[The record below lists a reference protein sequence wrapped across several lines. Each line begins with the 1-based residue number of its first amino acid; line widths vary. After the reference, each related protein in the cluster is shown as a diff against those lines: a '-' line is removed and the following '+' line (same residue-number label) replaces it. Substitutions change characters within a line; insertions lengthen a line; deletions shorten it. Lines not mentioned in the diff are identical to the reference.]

1 MDTTENSAATM
12 ERSALDEEE
21 NSVEDETDEEE
32 SDDDDSDVEVIAAV
46 TQRSRRETAGKRMTS
61 LVGEALEQDS
71 QFWNHETWNED
82 DSEID
87 SANASFHSSDE
98 NSEQA
103 RDEFDSDFDA
113 SEDEDDD
120 ASTNQNGS
128 LNDSQHKRH
137 TVKLSAD
144 DAIRKE
150 ERQSKQAAR
159 AKRIA
164 SAMSGPGAF
173 RKRKGPGKRAGQAKN
188 DKLHAS
194 SGAPGIVVRQ
204 KRILGDGLNS
214 GIVLGQLPPPESL
227 LPFTTQ
233 SIVTSRPLPTMKP
246 SPIAEVDQSSP
257 SVPTATDDKRPGKPL
272 VNGIDLTLQE
282 ASTLAEEPTELSP
295 KKVEP
300 KTSRKRPTSSAISPS
315 SSTGRTRRSP
325 AKKVGRVET
334 ASDLE
339 TDHASDGDNKGTRKR
354 RREFTQEELLVEA
367 VQSTE
372 PENKRWLLARVR
384 IRDQA
389 TKDSS
394 SMQPAA
400 RDGASAGKIS
410 FGGSHSGTLVER
422 YTSRRGYLNTVHF
435 PEMDHVPAIF
445 QHQSHQRRVDLLLSS
460 CPAAT
465 ACVVTGKTG
474 RYRDPA
480 TGFHY
485 HDASAYAEIQRRR
498 TQQSGF
504 RQQIATGKES
514 VTLATS
520 SISHLSSAGS
530 RNNTDK
536 HQERNAPIGQA
547 KPDSPRIRIQIKSL
561 SSSLQGGTGSTSTSN
576 LGSGSAQSTIDAPP
590 GAPMIPVSSGGG
602 VRSAMNGEPTVGPSY
617 SLEPSLS
624 AKEPKTTLEATQP
637 NGALSEDSGFASKP
651 MESDYLPVDVEF
663 PMEATRKTTFR
674 DHGPASATNVQFR
687 DRKEVVLLQ
696 AAQSPPSTPLRQRID
711 SSATAASV
719 GSNGSMSRRQS
730 PRVRRPSFK
739 LLDNAVSND
748 GGTLSMSNF
757 QSPPSSPV
765 RLSVLRSEGG
775 GLDATD
781 NPIDVPVTT
790 EAGRE

>member
-1 MDTTENSAATM
+1 MDATENSAVAPDVQATM
-12 ERSALDEEE
+12 ERSALDEED
-21 NSVEDETDEEE
+21 NSAEDETDEEE
-32 SDDDDSDVEVIAAV
+32 SDDDDSDVEVVAAV

-113 SEDEDDD
+113 SEDDD
-120 ASTNQNGS
+120 ASTNQNES
-128 LNDSQHKRH
+128 LNDAQHKRH
-137 TVKLSAD
+137 AVKLSAD

-159 AKRIA
+159 AKRTA

-173 RKRKGPGKRAGQAKN
+173 RKRKGPGKRAGRAKN

-246 SPIAEVDQSSP
+246 SPIAGEVDQSSP
-257 SVPTATDDKRPGKPL
+257 SIPTATDDKRPGKPL

-325 AKKVGRVET
+325 AKKVGRVES

-367 VQSTE
+367 VQTTE

-394 SMQPAA
+394 SMQPAT

-410 FGGSHSGTLVER
+410 FGGSHSGMLVER

-445 QHQSHQRRVDLLLSS
+445 QHQSHQRRVDPLLSS

-504 RQQIATGKES
+504 RQRIATGKES

-547 KPDSPRIRIQIKSL
+547 KPNSPRIQIQIKSL
-561 SSSLQGGTGSTSTSN
+561 SSSLQGGTDSTSTSN
-576 LGSGSAQSTIDAPP
+576 LGSGSAQSTIDA
-590 GAPMIPVSSGGG
+590 SSGGG
-602 VRSAMNGEPTVGPSY
+602 LRSGTNGKPAVAPSY
-617 SLEPSLS
+617 SLEPPVL
-624 AKEPKTTLEATQP
+624 AKEPRTTLETVQP
-637 NGALSEDSGFASKP
+637 NGVLSEESGFASKP
-651 MESDYLPVDVEF
+651 MELNYLPVDVEF
-663 PMEATRKTTFR
+663 PMEANRKTTFR
-674 DHGPASATNVQFR
+674 DYGPESATNVQFR
-687 DRKEVVLLQ
+687 DRKEDILLQ

-711 SSATAASV
+711 SSATVASV

-748 GGTLSMSNF
+748 GGTLAMSNF

-765 RLSVLRSEGG
+765 RLSGSEGG
-775 GLDATD
+775 GLDTTD